1 MRPNLQSFSLEMTK
15 LSVPQGLLRA
25 IKERGLRRV
34 MKEYAN
40 HSALNAGQAVRDAK
54 HFLNHPHAD
63 ARAAIGTIRHKLESA
78 KLRTK
83 SMANNTYYAVIPPH
97 GHHERADLADWNMP
111 SIKDEFLDALKWKPR
126 S

>member
-1 MRPNLQSFSLEMTK
+1 MRPNLQSFALELEKTAA
-15 LSVPQGLLRA
+15 PQGLLRA
-25 IKERGLRRV
+25 IRERGLRRV
-34 MKEYAN
+34 LKEYAN

-54 HFLNHPHAD
+54 HFLSHPHAD
-63 ARAAIGTIRHKLESA
+63 AKAAKGTLRHKLESA

-83 SMANNTYYAVIPPH
+83 SIANNAYYATIPPH

-111 SIKDEFLDALKWKPR
+111 SIKDEFLEALKWKPK